1 MELLYNP
8 DVMSE
13 EEIKATFVARQP
25 LVGKL
30 IAMIERQPDGAGVQH
45 VVIIAPRGM
54 GKTTVLLMVKFTL
67 KDCSL
72 TDRWQ
77 AVKFPEES
85 YGIYDLADFWIQTL
99 ELLAVETND
108 DAPRA
113 QAEELKRKYP
123 NNDDLQEAALAAIK
137 DWRRKHNKR
146 LLLLVENFDMI
157 LAQINDEQDNARL
170 RDTLMNDGTMML
182 LGGATTF
189 FKEARSYDQPLY
201 NFFQIEN
208 LNDLRFEQMQELLRS
223 RAALDALPNFDAT
236 LKANAGRLRVLEYFT
251 GGNPRLVLMLYRV
264 VTQSDLSEVRRGLET
279 LLDQVTPYYKAKI
292 EALPPQQ
299 RKILDHIARISG
311 KTNEGLTPAEI
322 AEAVRLSPN
331 QTSAQLKRLSELGY
345 VRAANMR
352 GRSVPYTLAE
362 PLYAIWH
369 QMRFGHDARQR
380 MQWLVSF
387 LKAWYERE
395 EMGPES
401 ERLTTRFR
409 DQLHASRLQ
418 AARDTLEHHRYL
430 AQAMDDASIRVRAIE
445 SIIQGHL
452 ELGDSETIKKELL
465 AGCSLKD
472 LSEGTLEKL
481 CAIKC
486 ISKKEAQ
493 QARRARGSAAPS
505 KRDQK
510 FAELIAAAKTAY
522 FEDKA
527 EEALQH
533 FDRAIEINPND
544 SDAWYYRGDTLAD
557 LGKYEE
563 AIASFNRAIEI
574 KPDHHEAWISR
585 GLVLAILGRFNE
597 AIDSYDR
604 AIEIKPDDP
613 DAWYY
618 RGRTLVDFGK
628 YERALES
635 YNRAIEIKPDDPE
648 FWYSRGSLLGTLGGS
663 DEAIASYDRAIE
675 IKPHYHEA
683 WYNRGCQLSDLNKRD
698 EAIMSYERVIKIKPD
713 YHNAWYNCGL
723 LYLEPFTDLVRQ
735 GKFDQ
740 ARQVWDKALS
750 FGRKAKDNQWFET
763 AFYDLQTV
771 AQMGQWDFVCQLISE
786 SNLEE
791 QIFPLARAIDYLQTG
806 DESLIER
813 LSPEVK
819 GIVKEVVAKLR
830 PVAKSTKSPKTKTR
844 KV

>member
-1 MELLYNP
+1 MQAAARLVAAALRYGNGGVNIMELLYNP

-25 LVGKL
+25 LVDKL
-30 IAMIERQPDGAGVQH
+30 IAMIKGQPDGAGVQH

-67 KDCSL
+67 KDRGL

-99 ELLAVETND
+99 ELLAVEIND
-108 DAPRA
+108 DAPRV

-137 DWRRKHNKR
+137 DWRRKHKKR

-170 RDTLMNDGTMML
+170 RDVLMNDGTMML
-182 LGGATTF
+182 MGGATTF
-189 FKEARSYDQPLY
+189 FKEARAYDQPLY

-208 LNDLRFEQMQELLRS
+208 LSDLRFEQMQELLRS
-223 RAALDALPNFDAT
+223 RAALDALPNFEAT

-264 VTQSDLSEVRRGLET
+264 VTQSDLSEVRRGLEK

-369 QMRFGHDARQR
+369 QMRFGRDARER

-387 LKAWYERE
+387 LKAWYDQE

-401 ERLTTRFR
+401 EKLVMRFR
-409 DQLHASRLQ
+409 EHLISNRLSE
-418 AARDTLEHHRYL
+418 ARDTLEHHSYL
-430 AQAMDDASIRVRAIE
+430 AEAMNDTNGRAQTLERVIE
-445 SIIQGHL
+445 GYLQL
-452 ELGDSETIKKELL
+452 QDNETIKKDLL
-465 AGCSLKD
+465 TTIKLED
-472 LSEGTLEKL
+472 LSEEVLNKL
-481 CAIKC
+481 QASGC
-486 ISKKEAQ
+486 ISKKEKQ
-493 QARRARGSAAPS
+493 QAKKAS
-505 KRDQK
+505 KSGASWKIDQEYNALK
-510 FAELIAAAKTAY
+510 DAFSEAFFGEKT
-522 FEDKA
+522 
-527 EEALQH
+527 EEALQLIERLAQISPYEEVIWDGRGILLGNLGRLEESLSS
-533 FDRAIEINPND
+533 FDHALRLNPN
-544 SDAWYYRGDTLAD
+544 SHECNHNRGAVLDA
-557 LGKYEE
+557 LGRYEE
-563 AIASFNRAIEI
+563 AIDSFDRALEI
-574 KPDHHEAWISR
+574 KPDEPETWLSR
-585 GLVLAILGRFNE
+585 GMAF
-597 AIDSYDR
+597 S
-604 AIEIKPDDP
+604 
-613 DAWYY
+613 
-618 RGRTLVDFGK
+618 
-628 YERALES
+628 ALF
-635 YNRAIEIKPDDPE
+635 K
-648 FWYSRGSLLGTLGGS
+648 T
-663 DEAIASYDRAIE
+663 DEAIASYHRA
-675 IKPHYHEA
+675 
-683 WYNRGCQLSDLNKRD
+683 
-698 EAIMSYERVIKIKPD
+698 VKIKPD
-713 YHNAWYNCGL
+713 FHEAWFNCAL
-723 LYLEPFTDLVRQ
+723 IYLFRFMSLVDQ
-735 GKFDQ
+735 GNLDQ
-740 ARQVWDKALS
+740 AEQSWQDALEAGKRS
-750 FGRKAKDNQWFET
+750 ENIDWPDIVFKV
-763 AFYDLQTV
+763 LLVV
-771 AQMGQWDFVCQLISE
+771 AQVGHLKLVQQLIGTSGV
-786 SNLEE
+786 EE
-791 QIFPLARAIDYLQTG
+791 KMFPLARAIEYLLIG
-806 DESLIER
+806 DEALIER

-819 GIVKEVVAKLR
+819 GIVEEVVAKLR
-830 PVAKSTKSPKTKTR
+830 PVAKKTKSPKTKS
-844 KV
+844 KKS

>member
-8 DVMSE
+8 DAMSE
-13 EEIKATFVARQP
+13 QEIKATFVARQP
-25 LVGKL
+25 LVDKL

-67 KDCSL
+67 KDRGL

-108 DAPRA
+108 DAPRV

-123 NNDDLQEAALAAIK
+123 NNDDLQEAALAALK

-157 LAQINDEQDNARL
+157 LEQINDEQDNARL
-170 RDTLMNDGTMML
+170 RDTLMNDGTIML

-189 FKEARSYDQPLY
+189 FKEARAYDQPLY

-264 VTQSDLSEVRRGLET
+264 VTQSDLSEVRRGLEK

-345 VRAANMR
+345 VRAANIR

-369 QMRFGHDARQR
+369 QMRFGRDARER
-380 MQWLVSF
+380 MRWLVNF
-387 LKAWYERE
+387 LKSWYDRE
-395 EMGPES
+395 EMEPES
-401 ERLTTRFR
+401 ERLVMRFR
-409 DQLHASRLQ
+409 EHLQSRRLPE
-418 AARDTLEHHRYL
+418 ARDTLEHHRYL
-430 AQAMDDASIRVRAIE
+430 ADAMDDAPIRVRALE
-445 SIIQGHL
+445 TIIQGYL
-452 ELGDSETIKKELL
+452 ELGDNETIQKELL
-465 AGCSLKD
+465 SFIKLED
-472 LSEGTLEKL
+472 LSDETLKQLTLSGCITKDQLLQAKEANLQTAVVPLQNTRPLFEEIIKKKPEALLQIVDTVLKHHPDEGLLWAMRGVAFGILSRHEESLASYDRAADLRPNIPEIWHERGKVLLALNRYEEAITSYEH
-481 CAIKC
+481 AIK
-486 ISKKEAQ
+486 IK
-493 QARRARGSAAPS
+493 
-505 KRDQK
+505 
-510 FAELIAAAKTAY
+510 
-522 FEDKA
+522 
-527 EEALQH
+527 
-533 FDRAIEINPND
+533 
-544 SDAWYYRGDTLAD
+544 SDYSEAWYYRGLASLVKFLD
-557 LGKYEE
+557 LG
-563 AIASFNRAIEI
+563 
-574 KPDHHEAWISR
+574 D
-585 GLVLAILGRFNE
+585 
-597 AIDSYDR
+597 
-604 AIEIKPDDP
+604 
-613 DAWYY
+613 
-618 RGRTLVDFGK
+618 
-628 YERALES
+628 
-635 YNRAIEIKPDDPE
+635 
-648 FWYSRGSLLGTLGGS
+648 
-663 DEAIASYDRAIE
+663 
-675 IKPHYHEA
+675 
-683 WYNRGCQLSDLNKRD
+683 
-698 EAIMSYERVIKIKPD
+698 
-713 YHNAWYNCGL
+713 
-723 LYLEPFTDLVRQ
+723 Q
-735 GKFDQ
+735 GEFDQ
-740 ARQVWDKALS
+740 ARE
-750 FGRKAKDNQWFET
+750 FGKKMVESCERTTNENLLDVVFT
-763 AFYDLQTV
+763 SLLVV
-771 AQMGQWDFVCQLISE
+771 ARMGHLKLVRELIYE
-786 SNLEE
+786 GNLEE
-791 QIFPLARAIDYLQTG
+791 QLLPLARAIDYLQTG
-806 DESLIER
+806 DEALIER

-819 GIVKEVVAKLR
+819 GIVEEVVAKLR
-830 PVAKSTKSPKTKTR
+830 PVAKKTKPPKAKSKR
-844 KV
+844 

>member
-8 DVMSE
+8 DAMSE
-13 EEIKATFVARQP
+13 QEIKATFVARQP
-25 LVGKL
+25 LVDKL
-30 IAMIERQPDGAGVQH
+30 ISMIKSQPDGAGVQH

-67 KDCSL
+67 KDRGL
-72 TDRWQ
+72 TKNWQ

-99 ELLAVETND
+99 ELLAVETGD
-108 DAPRA
+108 DAPRI
-113 QAEELKRKYP
+113 QAEELKKKYP
-123 NNDDLQEAALAAIK
+123 NNNDLQEAALAAIK
-137 DWRRKHNKR
+137 DWRRKHKKR
-146 LLLLVENFDMI
+146 ILLLVENFDMI
-157 LAQINDEQDNARL
+157 LEQINDEQDNARL
-170 RDTLMNDGTMML
+170 RDVLMNDGTLML
-182 LGGATTF
+182 IGGATTF
-189 FKEARSYDQPLY
+189 FKEARAYDQPLY

-208 LNDLRFEQMQELLRS
+208 LADLKFEQMQQLLRS
-223 RAALDALPNFDAT
+223 RAEQDAMPNFDAT

-251 GGNPRLVLMLYRV
+251 GGNPRLVLMMYRV
-264 VTQSDLSEVRRGLET
+264 VTQSDLSEVRRGLEK
-279 LLDQVTPYYKAKI
+279 LLDEVTPYYKAKI
-292 EALPPQQ
+292 ESLPPQQ

-322 AEAVRLSPN
+322 ADAVRLSPN
-331 QTSAQLKRLSELGY
+331 QVSAQLKRLAELGY

-369 QMRFGHDARQR
+369 QMRFGRDAREK
-380 MQWLVSF
+380 MQWLVNF
-387 LKAWYERE
+387 LKSWYDRE
-395 EMGPES
+395 EMEPES
-401 ERLTTRFR
+401 EKLSLRFNDHLKSGR
-409 DQLHASRLQ
+409 MRE
-418 AARDTLEHHRYL
+418 ARDTLEHHRYL
-430 AQAMDDASIRVRAIE
+430 AHAMDEAFIRVRAIE

-493 QARRARGSAAPS
+493 QARKARGSATPS

-510 FAELIAAAKTAY
+510 FTELIAAAKTAY
-522 FEDKA
+522 SEDKA

-557 LGKYEE
+557 LGKHEE

-574 KPDHHEAWISR
+574 QPDHYEVWISR

-597 AIDSYDR
+597 VIDSYDR
-604 AIEIKPDDP
+604 AIEIKADDP

-618 RGRTLVDFGK
+618 RGCTLVDLGR
-628 YERALES
+628 YEKALES

-648 FWYSRGSLLGTLGGS
+648 FWYSRGILLGKLGGPN
-663 DEAIASYDRAIE
+663 DAIASYDRAIE
-675 IKPHYHEA
+675 TKPDYHEA
-683 WYNRGCQLSDLNKRD
+683 WYNRGCTLADLDRRD
-698 EAIMSYERVIKIKPD
+698 EAIMSYKCAIEIKPD
-713 YHNAWYNCGL
+713 YHDAWYNCGL
-723 LYLEPFTDLVRQ
+723 LYLDPFTDLVRQ
-735 GKFDQ
+735 GNFDQ
-740 ARQVWDKALS
+740 ARQTWDKALS
-750 FGRKAKDNQWFET
+750 FGRKSEDNQWFET
-763 AFYDLQTV
+763 AFYDLQIV
-771 AQMGQWDFVCQLISE
+771 AQMGEWFFVRQLISE

-791 QIFPLARAIDYLQTG
+791 QLFPLARAIEYLQTG
-806 DESLIER
+806 DEALIER

-819 GIVKEVVAKLR
+819 GIVEEVVAKLR
-830 PVAKSTKSPKTKTR
+830 KTTNTKNKTK
-844 KV
+844 KS